1 LKIAVSVVRFRP
13 WAPFLF
19 SSRYRDLRSLR
30 SRRGAETSATAI
42 RPCEPCGFD
51 GVPES
56 RTICPQQSC
65 PCKPTS
71 GVVRHARPSPGDAAD
86 QFGFV
91 SDPGGEQGDEIARE
105 LEPLLFGRKPA
116 CGLIEERFQKRDVL
130 GGEVGTGK
138 NLAQR
143 HGFLLFGA
151 KARSSLT
158 AASALYTAGDET
170 PSVTI
175 SRMASHFMFQGYLEE
190 PISGGCE

>member
-1 LKIAVSVVRFRP
+1 
-13 WAPFLF
+13 
-19 SSRYRDLRSLR
+19 
-30 SRRGAETSATAI
+30 
-42 RPCEPCGFD
+42 
-51 GVPES
+51 
-56 RTICPQQSC
+56 
-65 PCKPTS
+65 
-71 GVVRHARPSPGDAAD
+71 PSPGDAAD

-130 GGEVGTGK
+130 GGQVGTGK

-190 PISGGCE
+190 PISGRCEGGLAIATVRAYMGVIDLGDELLFARQRSRVSFQFRRLR